1 MTNIQDNRI
10 KKLLSN
16 LAFSD
21 NSTVESRS
29 SNIIK
34 KGNNIGFSLDI
45 TGISLKEAESLQEIV
60 IKEIKKISE
69 TQKVNIVLTS
79 SNTHKKEQKN
89 EKTKIHIENVKKLI
103 LIAAG
108 KGGVGKSTISALLAH
123 KLTTDG
129 NKVGIIDAD
138 IYGPSIPNIFAL
150 KGKPKLEDSKMIP
163 LKNYGIAINSIGFL
177 TEPGASVTWRGPMIS
192 KALYQLL
199 SLTKWDNLDYLI
211 VDTPPG
217 TGDIHLSLL
226 QNYKIDKI
234 YMVTTPQKVAE
245 IDVSRAINLY
255 KKFNIKVAGIIE
267 NMSAYNDPFT
277 GNQIKLFSGNAG
289 RQLSSEHNIPLLAQI
304 PIMPELSSACD
315 QGLSLTPYT
324 TKLFDKINLV

>member
-1 MTNIQDNRI
+1 MTNTQDHRI

-16 LAFSD
+16 LVFSD
-21 NSTVESRS
+21 NSTVKSRS
-29 SNIIK
+29 SDIIK
-34 KGNNIGFSLDI
+34 KGSNIGFSLDI
-45 TGISLKEAESLQEIV
+45 SDITLEEANSLRDITVKEL
-60 IKEIKKISE
+60 KKLTNFE
-69 TQKVNIVLTS
+69 KVSIVLTS
-79 SNTHKKEQKN
+79 NNNTQKEQKN
-89 EKTKIHIENVKKLI
+89 EKTKIHIDNVKKLI

-123 KLTTDG
+123 KLTADG
-129 NKVGIIDAD
+129 KKVGIIDAD

-177 TEPGASVTWRGPMIS
+177 TEPGISVTWRGPMIS

-226 QNYKIDKI
+226 QNYRIDKT

-267 NMSAYNDPFT
+267 NMSTYTDSST
-277 GNQIKLFSGNAG
+277 GKPINLFSGNAG
-289 RQLSSEHNIPLLAQI
+289 KQLAAEHNIPLLAQI
-304 PIMPELSSACD
+304 PITPELSLACD
-315 QGLSLTPYT
+315 KGLALNSYSQLI
-324 TKLFDKINLV
+324 KDVNLV